1 MPGPLRGGSNTI
13 LDTLGNLGDFIGGIA
28 VIATL
33 AYLAFQ
39 MRQNT
44 ETVRA
49 NSVRELTESI
59 LSATAALIEAA
70 NADVY
75 LRGAQS
81 YSSLTVEER
90 FRFGLLVGMFLARL
104 DTVLEYRQRGMV
116 DDEYVVFHADA
127 IRIIF
132 TNPGVREWWNS
143 RSDFGTARVNS
154 WLKENAVLQ

>member
-1 MPGPLRGGSNTI
+1 MRGRSNTI

-59 LSATAALIEAA
+59 LRATGALIEAE
-70 NADVY
+70 NAEVY
-75 LRGAQS
+75 LRGTQS

-90 FRFGLLVGMFLARL
+90 FRFGILVGMFVARL

-132 TNPGVREWWNS
+132 TNPGVREWWKS
-143 RSDFGTARVNS
+143 RRPEGLTARVDS
-154 WLKENAVLQ
+154 WLKENVVLQ

>member
-1 MPGPLRGGSNTI
+1 MRGRSNTI

-59 LSATAALIEAA
+59 LSATAALIEAE

-90 FRFGLLVGMFLARL
+90 FRFGLLVGMFVARL

-143 RSDFGTARVNS
+143 RSDLGTARVKS

>member
-1 MPGPLRGGSNTI
+1 MRGRSNTI

-59 LSATAALIEAA
+59 LRATGALIEAE
-70 NADVY
+70 NAEVY

-90 FRFGLLVGMFLARL
+90 FRFGILVGMFVARL

-132 TNPGVREWWNS
+132 TNPGVREWWKS
-143 RSDFGTARVNS
+143 RRPEGLTARVDS

>member
-1 MPGPLRGGSNTI
+1 MRGRSNTI

-59 LSATAALIEAA
+59 LSATAALIEAE

-90 FRFGLLVGMFLARL
+90 FRFGLLVGMFVARL